1 MGFDC
6 DLAVIG
12 GGAGGLVVASVAG
25 QLGLKVVLAERGQAL
40 GGDCLHH
47 GCVPSKALR
56 HAARVVHAARSAR
69 RFGMEV
75 GGDVVMAQV
84 RQWVA
89 GAVATI
95 QRHDDPARFR
105 AYGVDVRFAAARLLD
120 PHTVEVG
127 GERLRA
133 RRIVIATGSRP
144 ALPDLPGL
152 EAGGFLTNES
162 VFSLEH
168 LPRSLL
174 VLGGGPVAVEMA
186 QAFAR
191 LGCEVT
197 LVTRRGRILA
207 QDDAALAA
215 ELQRVLV
222 AEGVRFVTAPRWLRV
237 VPEGSLRAL
246 LYEDEAGRGGRLA
259 AEQILVATG
268 RLPNVEGLG
277 LEAAGVVLG
286 PGGIRVDDRQRTS
299 QRHIYAVGDVCGPF
313 RFTHMA
319 EHQAG
324 VVIANA
330 VFRLPKRVDYRAV
343 PRVTYSDPE
352 LAQVGPTLSEA
363 RQRAPRVRA
372 LDFPLAAVDRAVTE
386 GVSEGLIRLVVRGRR
401 VVGASILAPRAGELI
416 HEVALGLRRG
426 VTVGDLA
433 ATIHAYPTYSQGLR
447 RAANLF
453 YGERLFSPLTRRLA
467 AWLARLPG

>member
-1 MGFDC
+1 MRFDC
-6 DLAVIG
+6 DLVVIG

-47 GCVPSKALR
+47 GCVPSKALL
-56 HAARVVHAARSAR
+56 HVARVVHAARSAS
-69 RFGMEV
+69 RFGMGV
-75 GGDVVMAQV
+75 GGEVVMV
-84 RQWVA
+84 RVREWVA

-95 QRHDDPARFR
+95 QRHDDPKRFR
-105 AYGVDVRFAAARLLD
+105 SYGVDVRFAAARLLD

-133 RRIVIATGSRP
+133 RRVVIATGSRP
-144 ALPDLPGL
+144 ALPGLSGL

-162 VFSLEH
+162 VFDLES

-174 VLGGGPVAVEMA
+174 VLGGGPIAVEMA

-191 LGCEVT
+191 LGSRVT
-197 LVTRRGRILA
+197 VVTRRGRILSR
-207 QDDAALAA
+207 DDPELAAL
-215 ELQRVLV
+215 LQARM
-222 AEGVRFVTAPRWLRV
+222 AQEGVRFLTTPRWLRLERKSGRWV
-237 VPEGSLRAL
+237 LVYASETDEGRASA
-246 LYEDEAGRGGRLA
+246 EAL
-259 AEQILVATG
+259 LVATG
-268 RLPNVEGLG
+268 RVPNVEGLG
-277 LEAAGVVLG
+277 LEAAGVEWG
-286 PGGIRVDDRQRTS
+286 PGGIRVDARQRTS

-330 VFRLPKRVDYRAV
+330 VFRTPKRVDYRAV

-352 LAQVGPTLSEA
+352 LAQVGPTLAEA
-363 RQRAPRVRA
+363 QQEDPRVRP

-386 GVSEGLIRLVVRGRR
+386 GVSEGLIRLLVRGRR
-401 VVGASILAPRAGELI
+401 VVGASILAPHAGELI

-426 VTVGDLA
+426 ITVGDLA
-433 ATIHAYPTYSQGLR
+433 ATIHAYPTYAQGLR
-447 RAANLF
+447 RAANQF
-453 YGERLFSPLTRRLA
+453 YGPRLFSSFSRRLA
-467 AWLARLPG
+467 RWLARLPG